1 MDLKLSGGERVH
13 ITYTSLAWFL
23 ALTALGTV
31 IGEWAY
37 EKWINPTFS
46 GCLANPGE
54 TTAGTT
60 SSTTTPA
67 A

>member
-37 EKWINPTFS
+37 EKWVQPTFT
-46 GCLANPGE
+46 GCLVEPNPP
-54 TTAGTT
+54 TGTE